1 MTPINKIII
10 AGRLVADP
18 ELRNTPSGKAVA
30 NFIVAVRRNYKNKN
44 GEYDSDFIGCQ
55 VWGKTAE
62 TVAKYFA
69 KCSEIA
75 AEGSYINNNYTDK
88 DGVKRYSSVINVSAI
103 VFGEK
108 NKNTP
113 AARGEEPAYAL
124 PAEGISDMDG
134 FEEIAGD
141 EDFPFE

>member
-1 MTPINKIII
+1 MTPINKVII

-18 ELRNTPSGKAVA
+18 ELRTTPSGKAVA
-30 NFIVAVRRNYKNKN
+30 NFTVAVRRNYKNKN
-44 GEYDSDFIGCQ
+44 GEYDSDFISCQ

-69 KCSEIA
+69 KGSEIA
-75 AEGSYINNNYTDK
+75 AEGSYTNNNFTDK
-88 DGVKRYSSVINVSAI
+88 DGNKRYSVVITVKEI

-108 NKNTP
+108 NKNSP
-113 AARGEEPAYAL
+113 VARGEEPACVL
-124 PAEGISDMDG
+124 PAVPEDMDG

-141 EDFPFE
+141 GDLPF

>member
-10 AGRLVADP
+10 AGRLTADP

-30 NFIVAVRRNYKNKN
+30 SFTVAVRRDYKNKS
-44 GEYDSDFIGCQ
+44 GEYDSDFINCQ

-69 KCSEIA
+69 KGSEIA
-75 AEGSYINNNYTDK
+75 AVGSYTNNNYTDK
-88 DGVKRYSSVINVSAI
+88 DGVKRYSSVITVKEI

-113 AARGEEPAYAL
+113 AARGEEAAYAL
-124 PAEGISDMDG
+124 PENMDG

-141 EDFPFE
+141 GNDDLPF

>member
-1 MTPINKIII
+1 MTPINKVII

-18 ELRNTPSGKAVA
+18 ELRTTPSGKAVT
-30 NFIVAVRRNYKNKN
+30 NFTVAVRRNYKNKN
-44 GEYDSDFIGCQ
+44 GEYDSDFISCQ

-69 KCSEIA
+69 KGSEIA
-75 AEGSYINNNYTDK
+75 AEGSYTNNNFTDK
-88 DGVKRYSSVINVSAI
+88 DGNKRYSVVIAVKEI

-108 NKNTP
+108 NKNSP
-113 AARGEEPAYAL
+113 AARGEEPACVL
-124 PAEGISDMDG
+124 PAVPEDMDG

-141 EDFPFE
+141 GDLPF